1 MLVPKTDVV
10 LERAV
15 KESVAYGL
23 RRSRKHTDEPTDDQ
37 ITDSISTAV
46 LEHIYE
52 YFYSVETKN
61 ITL

>member
-10 LERAV
+10 LDRAAE
-15 KESVAYGL
+15 ESVKFGL

-52 YFYSVETKN
+52 YFYLVETKN
-61 ITL
+61 ITP